1 MLLSIK
7 IFLKIYNNILS
18 WIFVPFIRENQQSDE
33 RIKIF
38 PMVIN
43 AGNKRF
49 LLIIWKRTVS
59 ICKKLKNIKI
69 SIDG

>member
-7 IFLKIYNNILS
+7 IFLKIYNNIIS
-18 WIFVPFIRENQQSDE
+18 WIFVPFMRENQRSDE

-38 PMVIN
+38 PMLIN

-49 LLIIWKRTVS
+49 FAYYMEENSFNLQKTE
-59 ICKKLKNIKI
+59 KYQK
-69 SIDG
+69 

>member
-18 WIFVPFIRENQQSDE
+18 WIFVPFMRENQRSDE

-38 PMVIN
+38 PMLIN
-43 AGNKRF
+43 GGNKRF
-49 LLIIWKRTVS
+49 FAYYMEENSFNLQKTE
-59 ICKKLKNIKI
+59 KYQK
-69 SIDG
+69 

>member
-18 WIFVPFIRENQQSDE
+18 WIFVPFMRENQRSDE

-49 LLIIWKRTVS
+49 FAYYMEENSLNLQKTEK
-59 ICKKLKNIKI
+59 CQK
-69 SIDG
+69 

>member
-18 WIFVPFIRENQQSDE
+18 WIFVPFMRENQRSDE

-38 PMVIN
+38 SMVIN

-49 LLIIWKRTVS
+49 FAYYMEENSFNLQKTE
-59 ICKKLKNIKI
+59 KYQK
-69 SIDG
+69 

>member
-1 MLLSIK
+1 MFLSIK

-18 WIFVPFIRENQQSDE
+18 WIFVPFMRENWRSDE

-43 AGNKRF
+43 GEIKRF
-49 LLIIWKRTVS
+49 FAYYMEENSFNLQKTE
-59 ICKKLKNIKI
+59 KYQK
-69 SIDG
+69 

>member
-18 WIFVPFIRENQQSDE
+18 WIFVPFMRENQRSDE

-38 PMVIN
+38 PMLIDG
-43 AGNKRF
+43 GNKRF
-49 LLIIWKRTVS
+49 FAYYMEENSFNLQKTE
-59 ICKKLKNIKI
+59 KYQK
-69 SIDG
+69 